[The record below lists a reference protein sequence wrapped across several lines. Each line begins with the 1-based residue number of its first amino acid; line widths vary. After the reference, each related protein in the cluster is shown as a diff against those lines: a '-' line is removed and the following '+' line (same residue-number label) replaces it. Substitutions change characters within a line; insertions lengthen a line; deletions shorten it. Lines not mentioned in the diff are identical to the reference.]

1 MHPSSTA
8 STAPQNSGIVLI
20 TGGVRGIGLETAS
33 VLHQAGWKVAVGD
46 LQLSTD
52 DELREDPRLN
62 QFFRVYMDVAESASV
77 QEAVKAVVKEFGGLS
92 GLVNA
97 AGYNKHQ
104 SVAELEDS
112 TFQNLFE
119 VHLGGVLRCMRA
131 AFPALC
137 DSERGVVVNF
147 SSIGGRR
154 GRPNR
159 APYAAAK
166 AGIEAITRTT
176 AIEWAPKNIR
186 VNAVVPGVINT
197 RLVQQN
203 IATGRVAANSLLRG
217 IPMRR
222 FGEPSEVANVVGFLM
237 SPQSSYMTGQS
248 LVVDGGAIING
259 DW

>member
-1 MHPSSTA
+1 MPPI
-8 STAPQNSGIVLI
+8 APQNSGIALI

-33 VLHQAGWKVAVGD
+33 VLHQAGWKVAVAD
-46 LQLSTD
+46 LQLPTG
-52 DELREDPRLN
+52 DELRQDPRLD
-62 QFFRVYMDVAESASV
+62 QFFRVHIDVADTASV
-77 QEAVKAVVKEFGGLS
+77 QEAVEAVVKNFGGLS
-92 GLVNA
+92 GLVTA

-104 SVAELEDS
+104 AVAELEDS

-131 AFPALC
+131 AFPALRDC
-137 DSERGVVVNF
+137 GRGVVVNF
-147 SSIGGRR
+147 SSIGARR

-166 AGIEAITRTT
+166 AGIEAMTRTT
-176 AIEWAPKNIR
+176 AIEWAPNNIR

-203 IATGRVAANSLLRG
+203 IASGRVVAERLVRG

-222 FGEPSEVANVVGFLM
+222 FGEPAEVANVVGFLM

>member
-1 MHPSSTA
+1 MTCRMTPTA
-8 STAPQNSGIVLI
+8 TQISGIVLV
-20 TGGVRGIGLETAS
+20 TGGVRGIGLETAN
-33 VLHQAGWKVAVGD
+33 VLHQAGWKVAVAD
-46 LQLSTD
+46 LQLPTEE
-52 DELREDPRLN
+52 ELREDPRLN
-62 QFFRVYMDVAESASV
+62 QFLRLRMDVADSDSV
-77 QEAVKAVVKEFGGLS
+77 QEGVEAVIKEFGELN
-92 GLVNA
+92 GLVTA

-104 SVAELEDS
+104 PVADLEDS

-119 VHLGGVLRCMRA
+119 VHLGGVLRCMRS
-131 AFPALC
+131 AFPSLR
-137 DSERGVVVNF
+137 DSGRGVVVNF

-166 AGIEAITRTT
+166 AGVEAMTRTT
-176 AIEWAPKNIR
+176 AIEWAPHNIR

-203 IATGRVAANSLLRG
+203 IASGRVIAESLVRG

-222 FGEPSEVANVVGFLM
+222 FGEPVEVANVVGFLM
-237 SPQSSYMTGQS
+237 SQQSSYMTGQS

>member
-1 MHPSSTA
+1 MNST
-8 STAPQNSGIVLI
+8 STTPRVALV
-20 TGGVRGIGLETAS
+20 TGGVRGIGLETA
-33 VLHQAGWKVAVGD
+33 LLLRDAGWQVAVAD
-46 LQLSTD
+46 LQLPSPE
-52 DELREDPRLN
+52 ELREEPRLAEFLRL
-62 QFFRVYMDVAESASV
+62 QMDVSESDSV
-77 QEAVKAVVKEFGGLS
+77 QTAVDTVVKHYGGLS
-92 GLVNA
+92 GLVTA

-104 SVAELEDS
+104 PVAELEDS

-119 VHLGGVLRCMRA
+119 VHLGGALRCMRS
-131 AFPALC
+131 AFAPLRA
-137 DSERGVVVNF
+137 SGRGVVVNF

-166 AGIEAITRTT
+166 AGVEAMTRTT
-176 AIEWAPKNIR
+176 AVEWAPHGIR

-197 RLVQQN
+197 RLVRQN
-203 IATGRVAANSLLRG
+203 IAAGRVKEESLVRG

-222 FGEPSEVANVVGFLM
+222 FGEPSEVASVVAFLM

>member
-1 MHPSSTA
+1 MTPVG
-8 STAPQNSGIVLI
+8 PQTSGIALI
-20 TGGVRGIGLETAS
+20 TGGVRGIGLETAN
-33 VLHQAGWKVAVGD
+33 VLHLAGWKVAVAD
-46 LQLSTD
+46 LQLPTD
-52 DELREDPRLN
+52 DEMREDPRLD
-62 QFFRVYMDVAESASV
+62 QFFRVHMDVADSASV
-77 QEAVKAVVKEFGGLS
+77 QQAVAAVVKEFGGLS
-92 GLVNA
+92 GLVTA

-104 SVAELEDS
+104 PVAELEDS

-131 AFPALC
+131 AFPALR
-137 DSERGVVVNF
+137 DSGHGVVVNF
-147 SSIGGRR
+147 SSIGARR

-166 AGIEAITRTT
+166 AGIEAMTRTT
-176 AIEWAPKNIR
+176 AIEWASRNIR
-186 VNAVVPGVINT
+186 VNAVVPGVIST

-203 IATGRVAANSLLRG
+203 IASGRVAAESLLRG

-222 FGEPSEVANVVGFLM
+222 FGEPAEVANVVSFLM